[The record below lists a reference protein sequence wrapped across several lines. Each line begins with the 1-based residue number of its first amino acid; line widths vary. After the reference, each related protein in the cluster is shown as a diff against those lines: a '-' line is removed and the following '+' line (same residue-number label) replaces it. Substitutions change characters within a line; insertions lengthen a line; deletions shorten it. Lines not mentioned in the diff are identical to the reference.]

1 MNLIRIG
8 KWFPRLFL
16 AIALAAT
23 LAPARSAERIVVVNG
38 EALSSRTLAAIE
50 NHYHTTIPG
59 GRYWYDR
66 VSGVWGREGGPAAG
80 HIQAG
85 LNLGGPLWAQVS
97 NGDTGVLVNGRRLT
111 YQEVMALQ
119 RLVGPI
125 RPARYWLD
133 AHGNA
138 GYEGGP
144 ALVNLVVAHRRLSGT
159 NGGSGGGWN
168 RNTQFGNW
176 GGDGKCSYY
185 SHPGGSSVMI
195 GNC

>member
-1 MNLIRIG
+1 MDPIRITT
-8 KWFPRLFL
+8 WLPRLCL
-16 AIALAAT
+16 ALALATT
-23 LAPARSAERIVVVNG
+23 LAPARSAERVVVVNG
-38 EALSSRTLAAIE
+38 EALPERTLAALE
-50 NHYHTTIPG
+50 NHYNTTIPG

-66 VSGVWGREGGPAAG
+66 YSGVWGREGGPAAG

-85 LNLGGPLWAQVS
+85 LNLGGPLWAQAS
-97 NGDTGVLVNGRRLT
+97 NGNTGVLVNGRRLT
-111 YQEVMALQ
+111 YAEVMALQ

-144 ALVNLVVAHRRLSGT
+144 ALVNLVQAHRRVA
-159 NGGSGGGWN
+159 GSSGGWN

-176 GGDGKCSYY
+176 GGDGNCSYY